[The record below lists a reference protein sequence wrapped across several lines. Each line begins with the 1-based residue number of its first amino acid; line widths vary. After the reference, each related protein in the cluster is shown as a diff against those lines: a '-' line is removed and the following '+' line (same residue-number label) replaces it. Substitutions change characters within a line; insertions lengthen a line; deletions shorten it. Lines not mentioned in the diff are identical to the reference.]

1 MNQYQSQILMDKNGL
16 VFSKCNDN
24 HYNLSFSMNNQN
36 IRLCEIINFDLIK
49 LIYDLN
55 PDIYENSRLEKYNDN
70 EACLTLLMK
79 NLFEDLG
86 LPQKYTHVFV
96 TKTVTDSNIIFVSKS
111 IKNSKPDW
119 VPRDA
124 ELMAV
129 KNMTSNCKIVTPHL
143 IDFTFD
149 IIFEDYVKIPQFME
163 KMICIIIN
171 KIFIR
176 VKQFI
181 ENINVK

>member
-1 MNQYQSQILMDKNGL
+1 MNYPIILTNKNGL
-16 VFSKCNDN
+16 LFSKCNEN
-24 HYNLSFSMNNQN
+24 HYNLSFSMTNQN
-36 IRLCEIINFDLIK
+36 IILSKIINFDLIK

-55 PDIYENSRLEKYNDN
+55 PDIYENSNLEKYNDH

-96 TKTVTDSNIIFVSKS
+96 TKTVTDSHIIFVSKS
-111 IKNSKPDW
+111 IKNTKPEW
-119 VPRDA
+119 IPVDA
-124 ELMAV
+124 ELMAL
-129 KNMTSNCKIVTPHL
+129 KNMTSNCKIINPHL
-143 IDFTFD
+143 LEFTFD
-149 IIFEDYVKIPQFME
+149 IVFEDHVKIPQFVE
-163 KMICIIIN
+163 KMISVIIH
-171 KIFIR
+171 KIFMR